1 MSDDEDMPSQRIG
14 AVQPGGGASQMI
26 TTSQLAAALAAANRT
41 AMVILCFL
49 SFTTLL

>member
-26 TTSQLAAALAAANRT
+26 TTSQLAAALAAAT
-41 AMVILCFL
+41 GSGLGMVC
-49 SFTTLL
+49 